1 MKENTEHWIKSL
13 DQDASKDEEGI
24 CFRGL
29 LIIIEELMFQTE
41 EVDDPK
47 WSWEVILRI
56 EFRRFMQNLIW
67 MVGPQKLKF
76 HILNVSWIDRRQE
89 IPTFLKNLA
98 SSLKK
103 QTKSDS
109 RRRKYLQSTFRSAE
123 ACVRV

>member
-1 MKENTEHWIKSL
+1 
-13 DQDASKDEEGI
+13 
-24 CFRGL
+24 
-29 LIIIEELMFQTE
+29 MFQTE